1 MANFIGLVY
10 ATLKK
15 EGIDTSNMSTD
26 EAVKKFK
33 ELQGSGEKESPEDVK
48 KKLNGEKKEGKEEQ
62 KPEDVKKKLGGESP
76 KEDNKQKQ
84 FEIIQKYNPMKDDY
98 HVGIRNENDIKTWKE
113 AMEDEESF
121 YWGDFDR
128 EDAEKAL
135 EKGTITV
142 YSSYPI
148 KQGTF
153 VSTSKNQAKD
163 YAGGKEIYSMEV
175 SLDKVAWING
185 DEGQFAD
192 VDAK

>member
-10 ATLKK
+10 ATLKN
-15 EGIDTSNMSTD
+15 EGVDTKGMSTD
-26 EAVKKFK
+26 EAVAKYN
-33 ELQGSGEKESPEDVK
+33 ELQKKSGGNKGEKEPTPAENKRMEEKGISK
-48 KKLNGEKKEGKEEQ
+48 K
-62 KPEDVKKKLGGESP
+62 
-76 KEDNKQKQ
+76 DNKQKQ
-84 FEIIQKYNPMKDDY
+84 LEIIQKYNPMKDDY

-148 KQGTF
+148 KQGIF

-175 SLDKVAWING
+175 PLDKVAWING